1 VGGIL
6 FLSAVFG
13 FLSVLHGLV
22 PMAAVA
28 PILVFI
34 GLVITAQAFQASPK
48 AHSLAV
54 AFAMLPHVSALLV
67 IKWGS
72 FRNAAGE
79 ILGNQIPALTSPE
92 MVGAMLKQ
100 GAHVAGHAALAG
112 GSILVGL
119 AWGSATAFL
128 VDRSWY
134 RASIVLA
141 GCAVLSLFGVIHAPS
156 LGIYLG
162 QLPWTYLG
170 LAAGIAVI
178 GLLRRY
184 FKPIGS

>member
-1 VGGIL
+1 
-6 FLSAVFG
+6 
-13 FLSVLHGLV
+13 
-22 PMAAVA
+22 
-28 PILVFI
+28 
-34 GLVITAQAFQASPK
+34 
-48 AHSLAV
+48 
-54 AFAMLPHVSALLV
+54 MLPHVSALLV

-72 FRNAAGE
+72 FKNAAGE
-79 ILGNQIPALTSPE
+79 ILGSQLPDLTSPE
-92 MVGAMLKQ
+92 LVGAMLKQ
-100 GAHVAGHAALAG
+100 GAHVSGHAALAG

-141 GCAVLSLFGVIHAPS
+141 GCAIFSAFGVIHAPS

-170 LAAGIAVI
+170 LSAGICVI